1 MKFEI
6 HAWLLASFFEAFLY
20 CMRSFLESLPLDFS
34 GYPSSLSPEP
44 LFGCCGQ
51 IGRKWVQW
59 LSRLG
64 EMGSIHTSVILRLA
78 DMLLALYYAGL
89 GRV

>member
-1 MKFEI
+1 MHGF
-6 HAWLLASFFEAFLY
+6 LLLFFEAFLY
-20 CMRSFLESLPLDFS
+20 CMRSFLESFPLEFS

-89 GRV
+89 GCV